1 MYDLKIKRIYE
12 QADATDGYRI
22 LIDRLWPRGIS
33 KDAAAL
39 DEWAKEVSP
48 TPALRIWFGHKEE
61 NFDEFKKRY
70 EAELSDNPAAATF
83 ACHCTEL
90 LRKTD
95 VTLVY
100 GARSQTCNHAVILR
114 DWIKNRE

>member
-1 MYDLKIKRIYE
+1 MYDLKIKRVYE

-48 TPALRIWFGHKEE
+48 TPALRIWFGHKAE
-61 NFDEFKKRY
+61 NFAEFKTCY
-70 EAELSDNPAAATF
+70 EAELSDPPAAATF

-100 GARSQTCNHAVILR
+100 GACSQTCNHAVILR